1 MKKTLSLLLSL
12 VLMLSLALP
21 ASAAETEYPTLE
33 GGVTEIQKY
42 GNIVLDIDPADLK
55 DGGYTYGDL
64 LTVTVNGTGYDMP
77 LCTNYSD
84 VDTGA
89 LVLRDSEGV
98 LIAAINM
105 GDFAT
110 SNGLA
115 AKVTA
120 EDGSYTWEFPEG
132 QSLESI
138 TVSISMKEQGGYYDQ
153 YLIHQLTRTDER
165 ADYASDAVFANFR
178 NVAVGDL
185 GENAFFRSSSP
196 VNNELGR
203 ASYADDLAEAG
214 GIQAVMNLADS
225 NELIEGYIA
234 AEGFDSP
241 LLPVSVRG
249 GEGEGPEPGRGLH
262 RCRLQVRPGGGPAL
276 LRGE

>member
-1 MKKTLSLLLSL
+1 MHQLLRCGHRR
-12 VLMLSLALP
+12 AG
-21 ASAAETEYPTLE
+21 AA
-33 GGVTEIQKY
+33 GQRGC
-42 GNIVLDIDPADLK
+42 AD
-55 DGGYTYGDL
+55 
-64 LTVTVNGTGYDMP
+64 
-77 LCTNYSD
+77 
-84 VDTGA
+84 
-89 LVLRDSEGV
+89 RRHQH
-98 LIAAINM
+98 

-214 GIQAVMNLADS
+214 GIQAVMNLADP

-234 AEGFDSP
+234 AEGFDS